1 MARPIRPAANDA
13 RAASGQGMDPTRD
26 LFADLDAEPAAPPAP
41 VCAEEYSPS
50 GAAIP
55 PQEESR
61 PAEDAP
67 APPTSG
73 PRISY
78 AEAQRLMAIGR
89 SQGPQ
94 ALTPDQHHALWD
106 CLRELPESQAW
117 LAAQLTALQGELQ
130 ERGLRP
136 RQHPHTAR

>member
-1 MARPIRPAANDA
+1 MARPTRPAANDA

-41 VCAEEYSPS
+41 VCAADPPPS
-50 GAAIP
+50 GTAIP

-61 PAEDAP
+61 RVENAP

-73 PRISY
+73 PPISY

>member
-1 MARPIRPAANDA
+1 MTSPTRPAANDA
-13 RAASGQGMDPTRD
+13 RAASGQGMDATRD
-26 LFADLDAEPAAPPAP
+26 LFAELDVKPPAPPAAAAP
-41 VCAEEYSPS
+41 VAEFAPS
-50 GAAIP
+50 GAA
-55 PQEESR
+55 PQAPDLSS
-61 PAEDAP
+61 PAEDSP
-67 APPTSG
+67 ALASG
-73 PRISY
+73 PRITY

-136 RQHPHTAR
+136 RQDHRTGR